1 MCISMN
7 RSRKWMRR
15 EGLALVAA
23 AVILLSPALCR
34 ASAPEGQ
41 TSGQKGANEVIE
53 DQAFA
58 AWLAALRKEA
68 RGEGIS
74 EATLNTALRD
84 IVPLAKVIEL
94 DRRQPEFTQTFWAY
108 LDLRVSDER
117 ANRGRRLMAKHR
129 ALLNRIQAQYGVPS
143 RYLVAFW
150 GLETNFGAHMGGFPV
165 IQTLAT
171 LAYDQRR
178 SQFFRTQLLDALRII
193 DQGHILPDAMT
204 GSWAGAMGHMQFM
217 PATFN
222 RHAVD
227 DNGDGRKDIWGS
239 LPDAFASAANYLSN
253 MGWRPG
259 QTWGREVRL
268 PENFDLTLATMENTK
283 GVEEWSALG
292 VRRADGGALPRRDM
306 DGAIV
311 LPQGRKGPAFL
322 VYDNF
327 RVMLRWNRSINYAL
341 SVGHLAD
348 RIVGMPPLS
357 TGRDAAHAPLAYQ
370 EIKEIQQL
378 LNCLGF
384 DAGAAD
390 GLPGPRTRAAIRAF
404 QRAHG
409 LPPDGYPA
417 PDLLRDLRLQA
428 PPPPREG

>member
-1 MCISMN
+1 MN

-23 AVILLSPALCR
+23 AVVLLSPALCR

-41 TSGQKGANEVIE
+41 AAGQNGANEVVE
-53 DQAFA
+53 DPSFA
-58 AWLAALRKEA
+58 AWLAALRQEA
-68 RGEGIS
+68 RGKGIS
-74 EATLNTALRD
+74 EATLNAALRD
-84 IVPLAKVIEL
+84 IVPLDKVIEL

-117 ANRGRRLMAKHR
+117 AKRGRRLMARHR

-171 LAYDQRR
+171 LAFDHRR

-268 PENFDLTLATMENTK
+268 PENFDLTLATMEKTK

-357 TGRDAAHAPLAYQ
+357 TGRAAAHAPLAYQ

-378 LNCLGF
+378 LNRLGF

-428 PPPPREG
+428 PPPPS

>member
-1 MCISMN
+1 
-7 RSRKWMRR
+7 MRR
-15 EGLALVAA
+15 EGFALVAA
-23 AVILLSPALCR
+23 AVVLLSPALCR

-41 TSGQKGANEVIE
+41 TTGQNGADEVVE
-53 DQAFA
+53 DPAFE
-58 AWLAALRKEA
+58 AWLVALRQEA
-68 RGEGIS
+68 RGKGIS
-74 EATLNTALRD
+74 EATLNAALRD
-84 IVPLAKVIEL
+84 IVPIAKVIEL

-108 LDLRVSDER
+108 LELRVSDER
-117 ANRGRRLMAKHR
+117 AKRGRQLLAKHR

-150 GLETNFGAHMGGFPV
+150 GLETNFGGHMGSFPV

-171 LAYDQRR
+171 LAYDHRR

-227 DNGDGRKDIWGS
+227 DNGDGRIDIWGS

-268 PENFDLTLATMENTK
+268 PENFDLTLATMEKTK

-357 TGRDAAHAPLAYQ
+357 TGRDAAHAPLANQ
-370 EIKEIQQL
+370 EIKEIQQI
-378 LNCLGF
+378 LNRLGF

-428 PPPPREG
+428 PPPPHEG